1 MALRIVIGDV
11 TIGIQGQDFAYIFS
25 VGMGGME
32 SLYKD
37 GKEWLYRAP
46 RPAFWRAATDNDR
59 GNGFVFRSA
68 VWSAAD
74 RFVRCV
80 KVTARMDEQEISM
93 PPAPENNKYNSDET
107 CDRFEISYTYETPT
121 VPVTEVTVSY
131 LVESDGRIH
140 VQVDY
145 LGKQGLP
152 ELPVLGLRFLMPTA
166 AEGYTYEGLSGE
178 TYPDRMAGGI
188 HGVYEVQGLPVTPYM
203 VPQDCGMHM
212 QTKWLEI
219 VRKTSLDNTDRG
231 GRSSRLK
238 ITAEEGKH
246 FAFSC
251 LPYTAQELEN
261 AMHHEELPPARR
273 TVVSILGAV
282 RGVGGINS
290 WGADVEDAYHISG
303 EQDITYGFWIE

>member
-1 MALRIVIGDV
+1 MAFRIVIGDV

-93 PPAPENNKYNSDET
+93 PPAPENNKYNGDET

-131 LVESDGRIH
+131 LVESDGRNH

-145 LGKQGLP
+145 LGKRGLP

-231 GRSSRLK
+231 ERSSRLK

>member
-93 PPAPENNKYNSDET
+93 PPAPENNKYNGDET

-188 HGVYEVQGLPVTPYM
+188 PGVYEVQGLPVTPYM

-219 VRKTSLDNTDRG
+219 VRKTSMDNTDRG
-231 GRSSRLK
+231 ERSSRLK

>member
-1 MALRIVIGDV
+1 MAFRIVIGDV

-93 PPAPENNKYNSDET
+93 PPAPENNKYNGDET

-145 LGKQGLP
+145 LGKQGMP

-188 HGVYEVQGLPVTPYM
+188 PGVYEVQGLPVTPYM

-231 GRSSRLK
+231 ERSSRLK

>member
-1 MALRIVIGDV
+1 MAFRIVIGDV

-93 PPAPENNKYNSDET
+93 PPAPENNKYNGDET
-107 CDRFEISYTYETPT
+107 CDRFEIVYTYKTPT

-231 GRSSRLK
+231 ERSSRLK
-238 ITAEEGKH
+238 ITAEEGKY

>member
-1 MALRIVIGDV
+1 
-11 TIGIQGQDFAYIFS
+11 
-25 VGMGGME
+25 ME

-80 KVTARMDEQEISM
+80 KVAARMDEQEISM
-93 PPAPENNKYNSDET
+93 PPAPENNKYNGDET

>member
-1 MALRIVIGDV
+1 MAFRIVIGDV

-80 KVTARMDEQEISM
+80 KVAARMDEQEISM
-93 PPAPENNKYNSDET
+93 PPAPENNKYNGDET

-188 HGVYEVQGLPVTPYM
+188 HGVYEVQALPVTPYM

>member
-93 PPAPENNKYNSDET
+93 PPAPENNKYNGDET

-188 HGVYEVQGLPVTPYM
+188 PGVYEVEGLPVTPYM

-231 GRSSRLK
+231 ERSSRLK

>member
-1 MALRIVIGDV
+1 MAFRIVIGDV

-93 PPAPENNKYNSDET
+93 PPAPENNKYNGDET

-188 HGVYEVQGLPVTPYM
+188 SGVYEVEGLPVTPYM

-231 GRSSRLK
+231 ERSSRLK

-290 WGADVEDAYHISG
+290 WGADVEAPYHISG
-303 EQDITYGFWIE
+303 EQNISYGFWIE

>member
-1 MALRIVIGDV
+1 MAFRIVIGDV

-93 PPAPENNKYNSDET
+93 PPAPENNKYNGDET

-219 VRKTSLDNTDRG
+219 VRKTSLDNTDRE

-303 EQDITYGFWIE
+303 EQDITYGFWID